1 MVNSRHC
8 DDVKVCGFMRFM
20 GLIFISISEGDGQ
33 RKAKRYN
40 SFVRDFKKKTYK
52 SFFKIGGHIS
62 GAPSVSTIGM
72 FSVAPSC
79 QP

>member
-1 MVNSRHC
+1 MC
-8 DDVKVCGFMRFM
+8 FT
-20 GLIFISISEGDGQ
+20 GLFFISISEGDGQ
-33 RKAKRYN
+33 KKQTKTKKKQNVTTFFFFFHEGFKKYIN
-40 SFVRDFKKKTYK
+40 SFE
-52 SFFKIGGHIS
+52 IGGHVS